1 MVERDMSDGCDACLS
16 RVGRAAFR
24 LKRSTFSLPEDSPRV
39 FESSS
44 GRGDQGAFEDRVHS
58 TSCAPVLQ
66 SRRPPDNPLT
76 SDIFPVL
83 ADVIASSPPG
93 ADLGRPPKGLPS
105 PPWSTT
111 SSKVMHLMH
120 FPVPPK

>member
-44 GRGDQGAFEDRVHS
+44 GRGDQGAFETACTARAVRR
-58 TSCAPVLQ
+58 SCSLAV
-66 SRRPPDNPLT
+66 PLT
-76 SDIFPVL
+76 TLSLLTFSQCSL
-83 ADVIASSPPG
+83 
-93 ADLGRPPKGLPS
+93 
-105 PPWSTT
+105 T
-111 SSKVMHLMH
+111 
-120 FPVPPK
+120 